1 MLKKILLF
9 VVALLVLLLI
19 IGVLLPSEFKVERS
33 TSINVPVE
41 KVFVQVAD
49 LNNYV
54 KWNTWSEQDPEAKV
68 TLSMPSSGVGSSWSW
83 EGEIIGKGSL
93 SIVKFEDR
101 KSIET
106 IVMFYE
112 PRQSEASG
120 FWEFESTE
128 KGANV
133 SWTLKGNLSYP
144 IERYMGFFI
153 DDILGG
159 DLEKGLANLKKRCE
173 K

>member
-9 VVALLVLLLI
+9 VVALLVLLLV

-33 TSINVPVE
+33 ANINVPVE

-68 TLSMPSSGVGSSWSW
+68 TVSVPSRGEGSIWSW

-93 SIVKFEDR
+93 LIVKLEDG

-106 IVMFYE
+106 KVVFYE
-112 PRQSEASG
+112 PKQSEASG
-120 FWEFESTE
+120 FWKFESTE
-128 KGANV
+128 KGVNV

-144 IERYMGFFI
+144 VERYMGFFI
-153 DDILGG
+153 DDILGK
-159 DLEKGLANLKKRCE
+159 DFEKGLANLKKRCE
-173 K
+173 E